1 MEVEKHKLKKEV
13 KKTMSKAQ
21 DVKKFPYKAKK
32 DERLKTWKY
41 FRKHSS
47 AKRHAG
53 KNGIIRYRGK

>member
-1 MEVEKHKLKKEV
+1 
-13 KKTMSKAQ
+13 MSKAQ
-21 DVKKFPYKAKK
+21 DIKKFPYKAKK